1 MAYEFGNSKPGP
13 KKDTFREKGLFAPCV
28 RVNIQDVTAR
38 HKISCVACGNLPAK
52 RRLQV
57 QVGKG
62 KGMTTLVYCESCGQV
77 WLEDRQEELDRAM
90 DRLNGLDVTVRLPRD
105 AKRLIDIDL

>member
-1 MAYEFGNSKPGP
+1 MAYQFGNSKPGP
-13 KKDTFREKGLFAPCV
+13 KKDTFRERGLWAPAV
-28 RVNIQDVTAR
+28 RIDIQDVTRR
-38 HKISCVACGNLPAK
+38 HKSDCVECGQRPTG

-62 KGMTTLVYCESCGQV
+62 KGLTSIVYCQDCGYR

-90 DRLNGLDVTVRLPRD
+90 DRLNGMDVTVRLPRD
-105 AKRLIDIDL
+105 AK